1 MYVVLLAVLTT
12 FFRFLMH
19 LHNDN
24 RRMDVDKI
32 AKEKAIESMSCYMR
46 EALKAS
52 ALKSMKKKTEKGS
65 EMKRKNSKT
74 FAAVS
79 IISCISGLLIIH
91 RRGIIAALKGDPIP
105 KAPKWHFWC
114 RPRSK

>member
-1 MYVVLLAVLTT
+1 
-12 FFRFLMH
+12 
-19 LHNDN
+19 
-24 RRMDVDKI
+24 
-32 AKEKAIESMSCYMR
+32 MR

-65 EMKRKNSKT
+65 EKKRKNSKT

-91 RRGIIAALKGDPIP
+91 KRGIIAA
-105 KAPKWHFWC
+105 
-114 RPRSK
+114 